1 MYVEVLNMEQ
11 TNINIRID
19 AKLKKQFD
27 TLCNELGLTMTT
39 AVNIFARTMVRE
51 QRIPF
56 EVGLNTPNKETLAA
70 IKDVQS
76 GTNLFGPFDNT
87 EDLFKDLDA

>member
-1 MYVEVLNMEQ
+1 MEQ

-27 TLCNELGLTMTT
+27 ALCNQLGLTMTT

-56 EVGLNTPNKETLAA
+56 EVGLNIPNKETLKA
-70 IKDVQS
+70 IKDVQT